1 MKIMKI
7 DWYVKHM
14 NIIDTTYINMYIYI
28 YTMHCNILNNASTT
42 VLVSF
47 WENILPRRVVPSS
60 VSPGLAIRIQVWVLD
75 GKRLQQ
81 FLHATRF
88 AFPLDMRRTLKFIP
102 VHVSGLR
109 MRKKYQRLPS
119 PLRELVAVHILLV
132 CPNPGNAYNKTQKMV
147 QLTWFSTSAFEC
159 WEGFRIEDNCDLRPS
174 KYIKHCQSSPGI
186 GGSSYASCVSK
197 SWKCKGSIHVLCK
210 IGAYKRIPRAMK
222 VTVITT
228 NKKRI
233 RCEFGLVGKKRHH
246 TSHNLDEKPV
256 TSPLYLQDIHR
267 RRNRMLRGRVVYSE
281 ERIGWELSKISCPCL
296 SSEWSGFGRNSSCT
310 SSLSKSSLCNKK
322 RTKCFSPPVLPN
334 WLGIECKGACYQPNT
349 LTTFSPLHEL
359 WAAVHVLLVCPNP
372 GKRKHI
378 WNVWAHPFQQVA
390 WNVGEDWSCL
400 LLATIQILQP
410 RSVLST
416 NCGQQFM
423 YFLCVQ
429 ILEMQEKWI
438 GLLEVLCAPSMDTL
452 QLCPSSPGTEGGNNW
467 FTSRASTSWMPSKT
481 DSFDIEQCKSQRRR
495 NGQWILCMVSYK
507 NSGDVCTGSC
517 DFVHPRALESPFS
530 P

>member
-1 MKIMKI
+1 MLPNVDGIQGLCLTIACGLIKSPQSWSVRAPGSVGTWPMSWPSCDTKKNRIKTYKTILFEQDPTQTSQEYGVYDLLFWNVLTNSWFRFINMKIMKI

-267 RRNRMLRGRVVYSE
+267 RRNRMLRGRVVY
-281 ERIGWELSKISCPCL
+281 
-296 SSEWSGFGRNSSCT
+296 
-310 SSLSKSSLCNKK
+310 
-322 RTKCFSPPVLPN
+322 
-334 WLGIECKGACYQPNT
+334 
-349 LTTFSPLHEL
+349 
-359 WAAVHVLLVCPNP
+359 
-372 GKRKHI
+372 
-378 WNVWAHPFQQVA
+378 
-390 WNVGEDWSCL
+390 
-400 LLATIQILQP
+400 
-410 RSVLST
+410 
-416 NCGQQFM
+416 
-423 YFLCVQ
+423 
-429 ILEMQEKWI
+429 
-438 GLLEVLCAPSMDTL
+438 
-452 QLCPSSPGTEGGNNW
+452 
-467 FTSRASTSWMPSKT
+467 
-481 DSFDIEQCKSQRRR
+481 
-495 NGQWILCMVSYK
+495 
-507 NSGDVCTGSC
+507 
-517 DFVHPRALESPFS
+517 
-530 P
+530 